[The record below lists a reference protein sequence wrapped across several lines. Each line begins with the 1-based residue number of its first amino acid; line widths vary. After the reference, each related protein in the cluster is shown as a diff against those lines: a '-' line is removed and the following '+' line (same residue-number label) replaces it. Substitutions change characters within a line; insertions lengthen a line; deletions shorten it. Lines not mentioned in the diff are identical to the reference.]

1 MSQYLERAVTGLR
14 TIGINMP
21 KPVQEA
27 PVLALLDKV
36 AQYDNEKVT
45 AIAAV
50 LQQSTSFNSMVRDQI
65 QGMDVS
71 TRFMNITNSF
81 TSIREDAAAMALWM
95 EDGRLDTVER
105 LKLTWM
111 NVRRGSIPSRFE
123 DIRKHYMQACK
134 LANEQI
140 VRENAILESY
150 MDFRLAMKTAE
161 VNAQE
166 VLAVATEALAQRSR
180 ELDEANSSVTDAG
193 ELAGAERSALELKR
207 DLAVRELQ
215 NEDKRYQIIKD
226 IADDLRVGYNTAEMV
241 FARISQVHVVKE
253 RQYQRM
259 VSFFSTNEIVLT
271 SLAVSFSANQGMA
284 EATNTLNAT
293 TDGISKGLE
302 ALGSNTQQQLND
314 ALKASYGSTIRV
326 DSVRALA
333 QATLAFQNDMK
344 TLTDNYRTESTKAA
358 EDIASAVED
367 AKRAFAEL
375 LTKAA
380 Q

>member
-14 TIGINMP
+14 SIGINMAQ
-21 KPVQEA
+21 PVADA

-36 AQYDNEKVT
+36 AQYDSSKVT
-45 AIAAV
+45 AIATV
-50 LQQSTSFNSMVRDQI
+50 LQQSTGFNSMVRDQLE
-65 QGMDVS
+65 GMDVS
-71 TRFMNITNSF
+71 SRFMDITNSF
-81 TSIREDAAAMALWM
+81 TSIREDAAAMAVWM
-95 EDGRLDTVER
+95 EDGRLDAIEK
-105 LKLTWM
+105 LKLAWM
-111 NVRRGSIPSRFE
+111 NVRRGSIPNRFA
-123 DIRKHYMQACK
+123 DIRKHYVAVCK
-134 LANEQI
+134 TANEQI
-140 VRENAILESY
+140 ARESAILEAY

-166 VLAVATEALAQRSR
+166 VLAVASEALAQRSR
-180 ELDEANSSVTDAG
+180 ELDEANTAVSAG
-193 ELAGAERSALELKR
+193 TAGGAELAALELRR

-215 NEDKRYQIIKD
+215 NEDKRYQIVKD

-241 FARISQVHVVKE
+241 FARVSQVHVVKE

-271 SLAVSFSANQGMA
+271 SLAVSFTTNQGMA
-284 EATNTLNAT
+284 EATRTLNAT
-293 TDGISKGLE
+293 TEGINQGLE
-302 ALGSNTQQQLND
+302 AVGSSSQQQLND

-333 QATLAFQNDMK
+333 QATLTFQSDMK
-344 TLTDNYRTESTKAA
+344 SLTDTYRIEASNAA
-358 EDIASAVED
+358 KEIATVVED
-367 AKRAFAEL
+367 AKRAFADL

>member
-14 TIGINMP
+14 SIGINMAQ
-21 KPVQEA
+21 PVADA

-36 AQYDNEKVT
+36 AQYDSSKVT
-45 AIAAV
+45 AIATV
-50 LQQSTSFNSMVRDQI
+50 LQQSTGFNSMVRDQLE
-65 QGMDVS
+65 GMDVS
-71 TRFMNITNSF
+71 SRFMDITNSF
-81 TSIREDAAAMALWM
+81 TSIREDAAAMAVWM
-95 EDGRLDTVER
+95 EDGRLDAIEK
-105 LKLTWM
+105 LKLAWM
-111 NVRRGSIPSRFE
+111 NVRRGSIPNRFA
-123 DIRKHYMQACK
+123 DIRKHYVAVCK
-134 LANEQI
+134 TANEQI
-140 VRENAILESY
+140 ARESAILEAY

-166 VLAVATEALAQRSR
+166 VLAVASEALAQRSR
-180 ELDEANSSVTDAG
+180 ELDEANTAVSAG
-193 ELAGAERSALELKR
+193 TASGAELAALELRR

-215 NEDKRYQIIKD
+215 NEDKRYQIVKD

-241 FARISQVHVVKE
+241 FARVSQVHVVKE

-271 SLAVSFSANQGMA
+271 SLAVSFTTNQGMA
-284 EATNTLNAT
+284 EATRTLNAT
-293 TDGISKGLE
+293 TEGINQGLE
-302 ALGSNTQQQLND
+302 AVGSSSQQQLND

-333 QATLAFQNDMK
+333 QATLTFQSDMK
-344 TLTDNYRTESTKAA
+344 SLTDSYRIEASNAA
-358 EDIASAVED
+358 KEIATVVED
-367 AKRAFAEL
+367 AKRAFADL

>member
-14 TIGINMP
+14 SIGINMAQ
-21 KPVQEA
+21 PVADA

-36 AQYDNEKVT
+36 AQYDSSKVT
-45 AIAAV
+45 AIATV
-50 LQQSTSFNSMVRDQI
+50 LQQSTGFNSMVRDQLE
-65 QGMDVS
+65 GMDVS
-71 TRFMNITNSF
+71 SRFMDITNSF
-81 TSIREDAAAMALWM
+81 TSIREDAAAMAVWM
-95 EDGRLDTVER
+95 EDGRLDAIEK
-105 LKLTWM
+105 LKLAWM
-111 NVRRGSIPSRFE
+111 NVRRGSIPNRFA
-123 DIRKHYMQACK
+123 DIRKHYVAVCK
-134 LANEQI
+134 TANEQI
-140 VRENAILESY
+140 ARESAILEAY

-166 VLAVATEALAQRSR
+166 VLAVASEVLAQRSR
-180 ELDEANSSVTDAG
+180 ELDEANTAVSAG
-193 ELAGAERSALELKR
+193 TAVGAELAALELRR

-215 NEDKRYQIIKD
+215 NEDKRYQIVKD

-241 FARISQVHVVKE
+241 FARVSQVHVVKE

-271 SLAVSFSANQGMA
+271 SLAVSFTTNQGMA
-284 EATNTLNAT
+284 EATRTLNAT
-293 TDGISKGLE
+293 TEGINQGLE
-302 ALGSNTQQQLND
+302 AVGSSSQQQLND

-333 QATLAFQNDMK
+333 QATLTFQSDMK
-344 TLTDNYRTESTKAA
+344 SLTDSYRIEASNAA
-358 EDIASAVED
+358 KEIATVVED
-367 AKRAFAEL
+367 AKRAFADL

>member
-14 TIGINMP
+14 SIGINMAQ
-21 KPVQEA
+21 PVADA

-36 AQYDNEKVT
+36 AQYDSSKVT
-45 AIAAV
+45 AIATV
-50 LQQSTSFNSMVRDQI
+50 LQQSTGFNSMVRDQLE
-65 QGMDVS
+65 GMDVS
-71 TRFMNITNSF
+71 SRFMDITNSF
-81 TSIREDAAAMALWM
+81 TSIREDAAAMAEWM
-95 EDGRLDTVER
+95 EDGRLDAIEK
-105 LKLTWM
+105 LKLAWM
-111 NVRRGSIPSRFE
+111 NVRRGSIPNRFA
-123 DIRKHYMQACK
+123 DIRKHYVAVCK
-134 LANEQI
+134 TANEQI
-140 VRENAILESY
+140 ARESAILEAY

-166 VLAVATEALAQRSR
+166 VLAVASEALAQRSR
-180 ELDEANSSVTDAG
+180 ELDEANTAVSAG
-193 ELAGAERSALELKR
+193 TAGGAELAALELRR

-215 NEDKRYQIIKD
+215 NEDKRYQIVKD

-241 FARISQVHVVKE
+241 FARVSQVHVVKE

-271 SLAVSFSANQGMA
+271 SLAVSFTTNQGMA
-284 EATNTLNAT
+284 EATRTLNAT
-293 TDGISKGLE
+293 TEGINQGLE
-302 ALGSNTQQQLND
+302 AVGSSSQQQLND

-333 QATLAFQNDMK
+333 QATLTFQSDMK
-344 TLTDNYRTESTKAA
+344 SLTDSYRIEASNAA
-358 EDIASAVED
+358 KEIATVVED
-367 AKRAFAEL
+367 AKRAFADL

>member
-14 TIGINMP
+14 SIGINMTQ
-21 KPVQEA
+21 PVPDA

-36 AQYDNEKVT
+36 AQYDSSKVT
-45 AIAAV
+45 AIATV
-50 LQQSTSFNSMVRDQI
+50 LQQSTGFNSMVRDQLE
-65 QGMDVS
+65 GMDVS
-71 TRFMNITNSF
+71 SRFMDITNSF
-81 TSIREDAAAMALWM
+81 TSIREDAAAMAVWM
-95 EDGRLDTVER
+95 EDGRLDAIEK
-105 LKLTWM
+105 LKLAWM
-111 NVRRGSIPSRFE
+111 NVRRGSIPDRFA
-123 DIRKHYMQACK
+123 DIRKHYVAVCK
-134 LANEQI
+134 TANEQI
-140 VRENAILESY
+140 ARESAILEAY

-166 VLAVATEALAQRSR
+166 VLAVASEALAQRSR
-180 ELDEANSSVTDAG
+180 ELDEANTAVSAG
-193 ELAGAERSALELKR
+193 TAGGAELAALELRR

-215 NEDKRYQIIKD
+215 NEDKRYQIVKD

-241 FARISQVHVVKE
+241 FARVSQVHVVKE

-271 SLAVSFSANQGMA
+271 SLAVSFTTNQGMA
-284 EATNTLNAT
+284 EATRTLNAT
-293 TDGISKGLE
+293 TEGINQGLE
-302 ALGSNTQQQLND
+302 AVGSSSQQQLND

-333 QATLAFQNDMK
+333 QATLTFQSDMK
-344 TLTDNYRTESTKAA
+344 SLTDSYRIEASNAA
-358 EDIASAVED
+358 KEIATVVED
-367 AKRAFAEL
+367 AKRAFADL